1 MIKSPSVLRYL
12 SDVCCLGLRLAL
24 AGALILH
31 PVTLT
36 LRLDE
41 PMRANASSF
50 TSQPS
55 AFLLQLSDI
64 RNLVVAMLFV
74 LIAVWLMFGI
84 HTRVM
89 ALISAAL
96 LVAFHFAVS
105 RCPMVLTPETLH
117 VMIAVFFATPLIFLG
132 GGKFSLLRAGWSR
145 LV

>member
-1 MIKSPSVLRYL
+1 MIKSPSVARSL

-24 AGALILH
+24 AGTLLLH
-31 PVTLT
+31 PVTLA

-41 PMRANASSF
+41 PMRANASTF
-50 TSQPS
+50 TPRPS
-55 AFLLQLSDI
+55 VFLLQLSDI

-74 LIAVWLMFGI
+74 LIGVWIMFGI

-96 LVAFHFAVS
+96 LVTFHFAVS
-105 RCPMVLTPETLH
+105 RNPMMLTPETQQ
-117 VMIAVFFATPLIFLG
+117 VMIAVLFAIPLIFLG

-145 LV
+145 LI